1 MITMNKKESR
11 EDYLEAILQLS
22 ESGKAVR
29 SIDVANH
36 LGFSRPSVSIA
47 MKKLNADGL
56 ISLGD
61 KGELILTSKGEEI
74 AKKTFEKHEFLT
86 AWLEKVGVDEKR
98 AEEIACEIE
107 HSIDEDTFDK
117 VKSYLAKK

>member
-1 MITMNKKESR
+1 MNKKESR

-22 ESGKAVR
+22 ESGKTVR

-47 MKKLNADGL
+47 MKKLVADGL

-86 AWLEKVGVDEKR
+86 SWLEKVGVDEKR

>member
-11 EDYLEAILQLS
+11 EDYLEAILQLK
-22 ESGKAVR
+22 ESNKVVR

-61 KGELILTSKGEEI
+61 KGELILTKKGEEI

-86 AWLEKVGVDEKR
+86 SWLEKIGVNNVK

-107 HSIDEDTFDK
+107 HSIDEETFDK
-117 VKSYLAKK
+117 MKSYLAKK

>member
-11 EDYLEAILQLS
+11 EDYLEAILQLK
-22 ESGKAVR
+22 ESNKVVR

-61 KGELILTSKGEEI
+61 KGELILTKKGEEI

-86 AWLEKVGVDEKR
+86 SWLEKIGVNNVK

-107 HSIDEDTFDK
+107 HSIDEETFDK
-117 VKSYLAKK
+117 MKSFLAKK

>member
-1 MITMNKKESR
+1 MNKKESR
-11 EDYLEAILQLS
+11 EDYLEAILQLK
-22 ESGKAVR
+22 ESNQVVR

-61 KGELILTSKGEEI
+61 KGELILTKKGEEI

-86 AWLEKVGVDEKR
+86 SWLEKIGVNNVK

-107 HSIDEDTFDK
+107 HSIDEETFDK
-117 VKSYLAKK
+117 MKSYLAKK

>member
-1 MITMNKKESR
+1 MISMNKKESR
-11 EDYLEAILQLS
+11 EDYLEAILQLK
-22 ESGKAVR
+22 ESNKVVR

-61 KGELILTSKGEEI
+61 KGELILTKKGEEI

-86 AWLEKVGVDEKR
+86 SWLEKIGVNNVK

-107 HSIDEDTFDK
+107 HSIDEETFDK
-117 VKSYLAKK
+117 MKSFLAKK

>member
-1 MITMNKKESR
+1 MDKRESR

-22 ESGKAVR
+22 EKGKLVR

-47 MKKLNADGL
+47 MKKLKQEWLVDVKDN
-56 ISLGD
+56 
-61 KGELILTSKGEEI
+61 GELILTTRGKDIAEI
-74 AKKTFEKHEFLT
+74 TLAKHEFLT
-86 AWLEKVGVDEKR
+86 SLFESIGVSESK

-107 HSIDEDTFDK
+107 HSIDQDTFEK
-117 VKSYLAKK
+117 MKAHFPKK

>member
-1 MITMNKKESR
+1 MDKIESR

-22 ESGKAVR
+22 ESGKSVR

-47 MKKLNADGL
+47 MKKLKQEGL
-56 ISLGD
+56 ID
-61 KGELILTSKGEEI
+61 VKDNGELILTTRGKDI
-74 AKKTFEKHEFLT
+74 AEKTLAKHEFLT
-86 AWLEKVGVDEKR
+86 SWFESLGVSELR

-107 HSIDEDTFDK
+107 HSIDQDTFEK
-117 VKSYLAKK
+117 MKAKLEKK

>member
-1 MITMNKKESR
+1 MNKKESR
-11 EDYLEAILQLS
+11 EDYLEAILQLK
-22 ESGKAVR
+22 ESNKVVR

-61 KGELILTSKGEEI
+61 KGELILTKKGEEI

-86 AWLEKVGVDEKR
+86 SWLEKIGVNNVK

-107 HSIDEDTFDK
+107 HSIDEETFDK
-117 VKSYLAKK
+117 MKSYLTKK